1 MPKNKFRPEG
11 VNGDSKEVIHD
22 INGDGKGSVVVAN
35 PELAGDEEVL
45 EGLEIDGTK
54 YKVPQPSEP
63 VASLKLYK
71 HVFNSDHYVFEV
83 VSANPEA
90 YEDGAAVLADET
102 VIKVSAVKKD
112 VSREGL
118 LLKNDT
124 GSYNFVDFTSEG
136 ASVSVVDNDEF
147 TNDEVSEI
155 LNPEE

>member
-1 MPKNKFRPEG
+1 MPKNNFRPEG

-71 HVFNSDHYVFEV
+71 HVFNADHYVFEV
-83 VSANPEA
+83 VSANPEV

-124 GSYNFVDFTSEG
+124 GSFNFVDFTSEG
-136 ASVSVVDNDEF
+136 ASVSVVDNAEF
-147 TNDEVSEI
+147 ANDVVTEI
-155 LNPEE
+155 VNPEE